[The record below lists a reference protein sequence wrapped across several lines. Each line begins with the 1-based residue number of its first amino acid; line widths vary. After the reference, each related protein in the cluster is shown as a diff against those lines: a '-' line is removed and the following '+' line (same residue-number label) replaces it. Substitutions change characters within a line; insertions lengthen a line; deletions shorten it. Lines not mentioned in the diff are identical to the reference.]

1 MPYYR
6 FLFADAIST
15 AGTCGGDSIM
25 KRSLVSVIG
34 VFLAWELARAWL
46 GNPDPYSAG
55 RRVFAQQAS
64 ETADKPENT
73 PSIVGTKWAGGSSG
87 TYSFG
92 AEGTLTYSD
101 NLEGW
106 IHQPGTWSQDGD
118 KVSFNQRSTKT
129 IVVGRTREVAST
141 HYSFSGRIVDGQIRG
156 TMTDH
161 TYNNDTFSYTLKP
174 ITPWPPVS
182 KHRVPQS
189 EMTFVGAAGGVSGEV
204 WLTYPDGTRRK
215 ADSGVSVYKDT
226 RVETGADGKLQVMLL
241 DETVFTIGAN
251 SEMYI
256 DEFVYDPANAVNNKF
271 SAKVSKGFFRFV
283 TGKIARKEN
292 IKIKFPYFVGG
303 IRGTEFIAEVSDS
316 GATTIT
322 MFSGSI
328 ELVPVAGGGPV
339 TVRAG
344 ERIEFA
350 ADGRSYRV
358 TQVDLESIDR
368 KWRDTFGRFASPR
381 GTGEPVSLFDGNS
394 LTGWKVTNVGGED
407 AVRVEGNQ
415 ITLEKGDDLTGITTT
430 RDVLRSNYE
439 ISLEAMPIDG
449 DDFFCGLTFPLEK
462 SYCTMIVGGWGGSI
476 VGLSNINGAA
486 AADNETTSLKSFTKG
501 RWYRIRLRVTTT
513 KIEAWIDEDQ
523 VVDVPIEGREFSVN
537 DDQKDS
543 CPLGISSWQTTTA
556 LRNIEL
562 RKL

>member
-1 MPYYR
+1 
-6 FLFADAIST
+6 
-15 AGTCGGDSIM
+15 M
-25 KRSLVSVIG
+25 KRRLVSVIG
-34 VFLAWELARAWL
+34 VFVAWELARAWL
-46 GNPDPYSAG
+46 GNPDPYSVG

-64 ETADKPENT
+64 ETADADKPENT

-118 KVSFNQRSTKT
+118 KVSFNHRSTKT

-141 HYSFSGRIVDGQIRG
+141 HFSFSGRIVDGQIRG

-161 TYNNDTFSYTLKP
+161 TNNNDTFSYTLKP